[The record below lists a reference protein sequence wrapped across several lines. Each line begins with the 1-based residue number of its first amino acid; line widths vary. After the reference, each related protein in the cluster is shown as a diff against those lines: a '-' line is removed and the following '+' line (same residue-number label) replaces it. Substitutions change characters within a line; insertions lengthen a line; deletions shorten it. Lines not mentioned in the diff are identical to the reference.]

1 MQVNILRQICQPQV
15 PPPILFKGFNDYSN
29 YGLMTGELTADF
41 VQNSLK
47 GSFSHSALTMN
58 IDANINGNGSF
69 SGKAS
74 ANSIEGTTKGH
85 FFGADAKHIAGIT
98 QFNDN
103 HELDTAFGGT
113 KQ

>member
-1 MQVNILRQICQPQV
+1 MQVKILRQIWPTAGTATYT
-15 PPPILFKGFNDYSN
+15 IKGFNDYSN
-29 YGLMTGELTADF
+29 YGLMAGELTAYF

-47 GSFSHSALTMN
+47 GSFSHSVLTIN

-74 ANSIEGTTKGH
+74 ASSIERATKGH
-85 FFGADAKHIAGIT
+85 FFGADTKHIAGII

-103 HELDTAFGGT
+103 
-113 KQ
+113 Q